1 MYSVCYSKVV
11 QLHTQTHT
19 HTHIYMFF
27 FILFSTMVYH
37 RILNTAPYAILWGLL
52 VYPSYA

>member
-1 MYSVCYSKVV
+1 MFATAKWFSYT
-11 QLHTQTHT
+11 HRHTHT